1 MYKLKDEYKGVTV
14 SKTGRMVIL
23 DNVKSSEVELLGV
36 EQFFTKAKKNKDVA
50 LKPNPKRTNK
60 K

>member
-14 SKTGRMVIL
+14 NKSGRMVIL

-36 EQFFTKAKKNKDVA
+36 EYFFTKKK
-50 LKPNPKRTNK
+50 TK
-60 K
+60 KKQSPPPSKL